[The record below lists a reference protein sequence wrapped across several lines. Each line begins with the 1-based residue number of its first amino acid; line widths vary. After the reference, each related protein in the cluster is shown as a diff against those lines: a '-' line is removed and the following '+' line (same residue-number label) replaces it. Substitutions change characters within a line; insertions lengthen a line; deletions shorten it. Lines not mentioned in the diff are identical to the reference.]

1 MISARDYCQIAT
13 NQPKRGDKSLQGFP
27 SPLPSTKIG
36 NVPSR
41 APLLFLTEFAFV
53 ITIVPVFAAT
63 TERKD
68 FPEDSPFWFF
78 GVADLGCL
86 PLSGQ
91 TLGFLGSSVCSEME
105 GNLPP
110 GTLMPGAPFDI
121 EPSFESRQQPF
132 QLAQPQLHHGMLPS
146 PAIPVQD
153 FVANAVKISLSDDED
168 IDDGHDYGW
177 KAACQSQWRRV
188 KWTSDMVKLLVS
200 AVAYIDEEVDMDSGG
215 SSSRKRNHAM
225 LKKKGKWK
233 LVSRSMNERAFAVS
247 PQQCE
252 DKFNDLNK
260 RYKRLTEILG
270 RGTTCQIVEN
280 PQLLEGVKLSGKL
293 REEAKKHLSSK
304 HLHYEEM
311 CSYHNRNRQCLLE
324 DPTLQKSL
332 RLGLRSQ
339 DDHGKNNSFGYDDND
354 DYMTFSDDD
363 YEEDDEFNDVMEA
376 TAEYHHHISHGTKK
390 LRIDQGET
398 QSGSHL
404 SEIAAIDVD
413 KVCEGSGTSSG
424 EKKLAQGI
432 QIEKQRLKIKNDML
446 KMDERHFKWLGFSE
460 EKDRELA
467 KMRLEHEKMR
477 LENERLELEL
487 NLKEIEMGIKPKNI

>member
-1 MISARDYCQIAT
+1 
-13 NQPKRGDKSLQGFP
+13 
-27 SPLPSTKIG
+27 
-36 NVPSR
+36 
-41 APLLFLTEFAFV
+41 
-53 ITIVPVFAAT
+53 
-63 TERKD
+63 
-68 FPEDSPFWFF
+68 
-78 GVADLGCL
+78 
-86 PLSGQ
+86 
-91 TLGFLGSSVCSEME
+91 ME
-105 GNLPP
+105 GNFPP

-121 EPSFESRQQPF
+121 EPSFESRQQAF
-132 QLAQPQLHHGMLPS
+132 QFAQPQLHHGMLPA
-146 PAIPVQD
+146 PANPLQD
-153 FVANAVKISLSDDED
+153 LGGNVVKISLSDEED
-168 IDDGHDYGW
+168 IDDDHDHGW

-200 AVAYIDEEVDMDSGG
+200 AVAYIDEEVDMDCGG

-233 LVSRSMNERAFAVS
+233 LVSRSMNERGFAVS

-280 PQLLEGVKLSGKL
+280 PHLLEGVELSGKL

-311 CSYHNRNRQCLLE
+311 CSYHNRNRLCLLE

-339 DDHGKNNSFGYDDND
+339 DDHGKKSSFGYDDND
-354 DYMTFSDDD
+354 DHMMFSDDD
-363 YEEDDEFNDVMEA
+363 YDEDDEFNDDIEV
-376 TAEYHHHISHGTKK
+376 TGEYHHHRSHGTKK
-390 LRIDQGET
+390 LRIDQGEAR
-398 QSGSHL
+398 SGSHL

-413 KVCEGSGTSSG
+413 KVCEGSGASSG
-424 EKKLAQGI
+424 EKKLAQEI
-432 QIEKQRLKIKNDML
+432 QIEKQRLKIKSDML
-446 KMDERHFKWLGFSE
+446 KLEQRHFKWLGFSE
-460 EKDRELA
+460 EKDRELE
-467 KMRLEHEKMR
+467 KVRLEHEKMR

-487 NLKEIEMGIKPKNI
+487 KLKEIEMGIKPKNI